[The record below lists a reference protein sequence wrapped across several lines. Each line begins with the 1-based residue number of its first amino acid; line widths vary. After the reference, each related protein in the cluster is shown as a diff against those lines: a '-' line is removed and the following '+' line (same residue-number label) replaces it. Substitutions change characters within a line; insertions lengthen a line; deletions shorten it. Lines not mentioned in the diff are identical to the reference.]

1 MPSAPPGE
9 HRKSTNSEWLL
20 FSRQRRCLWVPTLI
34 PKAKMFLWW
43 FLFVA
48 VVVVIPG
55 HLVNRIEMAKNM
67 KTEFVLGGIFYGG
80 FAVVE

>member
-1 MPSAPPGE
+1 
-9 HRKSTNSEWLL
+9 
-20 FSRQRRCLWVPTLI
+20 
-34 PKAKMFLWW
+34 MFLWW